1 MTTGITPAASE
12 RHPPQ
17 SSNPFE
23 DVPIEIRVSVGRAH
37 PSIQELLAFGP
48 ESVLELDRKI
58 DDPVE
63 LFIGDRIIARGVLEA
78 SDDGPAGQLVVRLTE
93 VIRDG
98 AMS

>member
-1 MTTGITPAASE
+1 MTTGINPAVSE
-12 RHPPQ
+12 GRTSPT
-17 SSNPFE
+17 SNPFE

-37 PSIQELLAFGP
+37 PSIQELLAFRP

-78 SDDGPAGQLVVRLTE
+78 AEDGPAGQLVVRLTE

-98 AMS
+98 AVS